1 MIAKVL
7 FPNVNGRALIQAG
20 NDIFIISSLGFYK
33 GEEISFEPEK
43 ALRMPS
49 LLYAID
55 VLHSSDFA
63 EVVKFIKNNW

>member
-1 MIAKVL
+1 MIGKIL

-20 NDIFIISSLGFYK
+20 NDIYIIQSLGYYRDQ
-33 GEEISFEPEK
+33 EVVFEPET

-55 VLHSSDFA
+55 VLHSSDFT
-63 EVVKFIKNNW
+63 EVVKFIKSNW